1 MMRFLKAVSLAMV
14 ASLLMFSNLRA
25 QSFVACGAP
34 NASGNAEAAGM
45 RQLIS
50 GSSASDSAWRARAS
64 LPKMAASA
72 VVFVTSDSLCDV
84 AARAVA
90 NLSTPPAPVQ
100 PVWVLSVGPDR
111 YIVYGAGRMRDGW
124 LLAAVFDGS
133 FTWIADFLE

>member
-1 MMRFLKAVSLAMV
+1 MRVLKAISFAMIAVSIN
-14 ASLLMFSNLRA
+14 FSTLRA
-25 QSFVACGAP
+25 QGFVACGAP

-64 LPKMAASA
+64 LPKVVASA

-90 NLSTPPAPVQ
+90 NLSAPAAPVQ

-124 LLAAVFDGS
+124 LLAAVFDSS
-133 FTWIADFLE
+133 FTWVADFLE